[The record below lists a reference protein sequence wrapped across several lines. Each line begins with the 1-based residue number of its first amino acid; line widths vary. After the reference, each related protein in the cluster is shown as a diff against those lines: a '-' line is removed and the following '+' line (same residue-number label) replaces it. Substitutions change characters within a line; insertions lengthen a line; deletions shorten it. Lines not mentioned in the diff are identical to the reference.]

1 MLVERL
7 RLRLLRQGDDRP
19 VVTICGGR
27 AGQPDQVFS
36 GTDLH
41 EAAEQRAAA
50 LAHFASPDDGPLALV
65 MPCGAQFLITL
76 FGALY
81 AGFTVAAVAPPR
93 PGVATTRFNE
103 IILDCAPAAIL
114 CSDGLKPR
122 IETARSAGA
131 DQSIPVVDI
140 ETLPCPGAGGRP
152 PVPDPDRP
160 VILQYTS
167 GSTRAPKAVTLS
179 GANIVANAD
188 LANGTWGRDDTDV
201 YLTWLPHFH
210 DMGLMGGFFYPLLAG
225 ARTVLLDPLHMIQ
238 RPERWLRLISDHG
251 VTCSGGPAFAFSHC
265 LQNVTDDQCV
275 GLDLSRWTSA
285 FCGAEPVPAALMT
298 AFRERFA
305 PYGLN
310 PHAVFG
316 SYGLAEYTLM
326 VAGGNPTLDSERPS
340 PPPGCAA
347 IEPCRIAPEMESD
360 LRLVDPETR
369 KSVNAGEA
377 GEVWVR
383 GPSVA
388 QGYRDEPALT
398 AAAFNA
404 VLVDDGSSGWL
415 RTGDIAVRQDRWLY
429 VTGRLKDMLFANG
442 RKIPATDVEW
452 LAGEQDS
459 ALNPMAA
466 AALMPDELI
475 TGKAI
480 LLIELKRRAR
490 ITDKAAT
497 VAHIRRAVA
506 AAWGIE
512 LTEVRLLPSGT
523 LPRTTSGKIQRRI
536 LANAWREG
544 SIDRVLQ

>member
-1 MLVERL
+1 MLLERL
-7 RLRLLRQGDDRP
+7 RLRLLRQGDSP

-27 AGQPDQVFS
+27 TSQPDQIFS
-36 GTDLH
+36 GTELH
-41 EAAEQRAAA
+41 EAALQRAAA
-50 LAHFASPDDGPLALV
+50 LSHVARPEDGPLALV

-103 IILDCAPAAIL
+103 IIRDCAPAAIL

-122 IETARSAGA
+122 IETAQSAGA
-131 DQSIPVVDI
+131 DRDVPVIDV
-140 ETLPCPGAGGRP
+140 ETLPSTGAGGALP
-152 PVPDPDRP
+152 IPDPARP

-167 GSTRAPKAVTLS
+167 GSTRAPKAVVLT

-188 LANGTWGRDDTDV
+188 LANGTWGTGEGDV

-225 ARTVLLDPLHMIQ
+225 ARSVLLDPLHMIQ
-238 RPERWLRLISDHG
+238 RPERWLRLISDHR
-251 VTCSGGPAFAFSHC
+251 VTCSGGPAFAFDHC
-265 LQNVTDDQCV
+265 LQNVTETQCAS
-275 GLDLSRWTSA
+275 LDLSSWTSA
-285 FCGAEPVPAALMT
+285 FCGAEPVPAALLT
-298 AFRERFA
+298 AFRDRFA

-310 PHAVFG
+310 PAAVFG

-326 VAGGNPTLDSERPS
+326 VAGGNPTLSAERPS

-347 IEPCRIAPEMESD
+347 IEPCRIAPEMEAD
-360 LRLVDPETR
+360 LRLVDPDTR
-369 KSVNAGEA
+369 ASVGPGEA

-388 QGYRDEPALT
+388 QGYRNEPNAT
-398 AAAFNA
+398 AAAFDA
-404 VLVDDGSSGWL
+404 VLADDGSSGWL
-415 RTGDIAVRQDRWLY
+415 RTGDIAVREGRWLY
-429 VTGRLKDMLFANG
+429 VTGRSKDLLFANG

-452 LAGEQDS
+452 LAGEQDC

-466 AALMPDELI
+466 AALMPDELA
-475 TGKAI
+475 TGKAV

-490 ITDKAAT
+490 VADEAVT
-497 VAHIRRAVA
+497 VAHIKRAVA

-512 LTEVRLLPSGT
+512 LTDIRILPSGA
-523 LPRTTSGKIQRRI
+523 LPRTTSGKIQRRM

-544 SIDRVLQ
+544 SVDRVLQ